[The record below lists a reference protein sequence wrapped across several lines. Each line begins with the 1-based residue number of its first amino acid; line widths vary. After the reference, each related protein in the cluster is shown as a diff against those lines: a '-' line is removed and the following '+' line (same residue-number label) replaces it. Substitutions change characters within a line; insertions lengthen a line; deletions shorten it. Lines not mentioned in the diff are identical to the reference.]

1 MGRNPTNDKTP
12 SGPRGRRRQLTMIGL
27 TVGCVTLAT
36 AAAVRTFGHTEKAA
50 SVAVSKP
57 TVAPAATKPATTT
70 VATSS
75 TPAVTSTIAVATTT
89 STATPTTTAPT
100 TETTTAPTTTPT
112 TTTDAESTTTSP
124 AAPLA
129 APADPFDASDLTQ
142 PVRWAVFD
150 NGKVTLSG
158 RIPTSAAADTIAA
171 KAAAV
176 VGPANVF
183 VNYTID
189 PMAPLVASGP
199 LFVADT
205 VLFASA
211 SATIGPEFRALL
223 DLGRTLLANNPKVT
237 ITVVGRAD
245 SQGDP
250 GYNLRLSQQRAQAAV
265 DYLADG
271 LDDPARLTAVGV
283 GSAQPLS
290 DETTD
295 AGRQLNRS
303 VAFVITGLLET

>member
-1 MGRNPTNDKTP
+1 MGRNPTNDKSS
-12 SGPRGRRRQLTMIGL
+12 SGTHGRRRRLTMIGL
-27 TVGCVTLAT
+27 TVGCVTLA
-36 AAAVRTFGHTEKAA
+36 AAAAMRTFGDTEKAA
-50 SVAVSKP
+50 SVAAVP
-57 TVAPAATKPATTT
+57 TTTAAPPATKPATTT
-70 VATSS
+70 A
-75 TPAVTSTIAVATTT
+75 AVTSTVAATSTVGPST
-89 STATPTTTAPT
+89 STAAPAPT
-100 TETTTAPTTTPT
+100 VALAPTAPTTTPT
-112 TTTDAESTTTSP
+112 TTTDAASATAT
-124 AAPLA
+124 PLA
-129 APADPFDASDLTQ
+129 APADPFDVSDLTQ
-142 PVRWAVFD
+142 PVRWAVFN

-158 RIPTSAAADTIAA
+158 RIPTSAAADTIAT

-176 VGPANVF
+176 VGSANVL

-189 PMAPLVASGP
+189 PTAPLVASGP

-205 VLFASA
+205 VLFSSA
-211 SATIGPEFRALL
+211 SATIGPEFSALL

-303 VAFVITGLLET
+303 VAFVIAGLLET

>member
-1 MGRNPTNDKTP
+1 MFN
-12 SGPRGRRRQLTMIGL
+12 
-27 TVGCVTLAT
+27 
-36 AAAVRTFGHTEKAA
+36 
-50 SVAVSKP
+50 
-57 TVAPAATKPATTT
+57 
-70 VATSS
+70 
-75 TPAVTSTIAVATTT
+75 
-89 STATPTTTAPT
+89 
-100 TETTTAPTTTPT
+100 
-112 TTTDAESTTTSP
+112 
-124 AAPLA
+124 
-129 APADPFDASDLTQ
+129 
-142 PVRWAVFD
+142 
-150 NGKVTLSG
+150 NGQVTLSG
-158 RIPTSAAADTIAA
+158 RIPTSAAADTIAT

-176 VGPANVF
+176 VGSANVL

-189 PMAPLVASGP
+189 PTAPLVASGP

-205 VLFASA
+205 VLFSSA
-211 SATIGPEFRALL
+211 SATIGPEFSALL

-303 VAFVITGLLET
+303 VAFVIAGLLET

>member
-1 MGRNPTNDKTP
+1 MGRNPTNDKSS
-12 SGPRGRRRQLTMIGL
+12 SGTRGRRRQLTMIGL
-27 TVGCVTLAT
+27 TVGCVTLA
-36 AAAVRTFGHTEKAA
+36 
-50 SVAVSKP
+50 
-57 TVAPAATKPATTT
+57 APAP
-70 VATSS
+70 
-75 TPAVTSTIAVATTT
+75 
-89 STATPTTTAPT
+89 
-100 TETTTAPTTTPT
+100 TAPTTTPT
-112 TTTDAESTTTSP
+112 TTTDAASATATAT
-124 AAPLA
+124 ALTAPS
-129 APADPFDASDLTQ
+129 DPFDVSDLTQ
-142 PVRWAVFD
+142 PVRWAVFN

-158 RIPTSAAADTIAA
+158 RIPTSAAADTIAT

-176 VGPANVF
+176 VGSANVL

-189 PMAPLVASGP
+189 PTAPLVASGP

-205 VLFASA
+205 VLFSSA
-211 SATIGPEFRALL
+211 SATIGPEFSALL

-303 VAFVITGLLET
+303 VAFVIAGLLET